1 MDTLRPGVLGKNRV
15 EFAARYCGRRLL
27 CSRPG
32 RSSGQKHYDNSG
44 VARPQELRGLLM
56 KVCRSCHNIC
66 DLRWQVRTTAQCTD
80 VFLSE
85 RPVVATCDLDL
96 CRWQG

>member
-1 MDTLRPGVLGKNRV
+1 MLTALATADTSVKVVCTHPVAVSMMQPSGLPTDWQVDTLRPGVLGKNRV

-32 RSSGQKHYDNSG
+32 RPNGQKHYDNSG

-56 KVCRSCHNIC
+56 KVLSRSGI
-66 DLRWQVRTTAQCTD
+66 
-80 VFLSE
+80 
-85 RPVVATCDLDL
+85 
-96 CRWQG
+96 